1 MQPPRSFI
9 SFYGELHSFYSTI
22 ISIFIAR
29 PHKIK
34 LICGQAIEVD
44 EETFSTYHAQE
55 GTKGDDLKKQHSIQE
70 EVKEYLLLPT

>member
-70 EVKEYLLLPT
+70 